1 MADNLR
7 FARRPPMASTV
18 AGTPPHRYHP
28 GFAEAPLRPGSQRLY
43 GKGMVQVPTTPPSER
58 YPGRPTGGRIVVIA
72 PTRAACETI
81 ELGVTLTGIETVL
94 EREHGDDLRRLARS
108 GRGFGI
114 VAGTGTGKTLS
125 IRVMAEE
132 IVGLPLRIGVV
143 NREREATP
151 ETPSWNVV
159 IVTTGIARRWLQDD
173 LIGPEDTLVVD
184 EIHQTSAELELC
196 LALGKRAGCRFIW
209 LSATVDPKFYAEYL
223 DSVEIIES
231 SAFDPEK
238 AARVGTVNT
247 TNPLQFLDEKFL
259 RRVMREKRGVA
270 VFVPTRAE
278 TEQVAQAVRERWERI
293 FTEYYHGGEPVSKLR
308 PFLDGDASHPYLL
321 SMTAAGQSALNIRGL
336 DTVIIEDAQFTTVV
350 RRGKG
355 VLTRLPLGANEILQ
369 MAGRV
374 HGRVAGGEVWIL
386 TERDIDF
393 HSLVP
398 TEPNFQLAGDPE
410 RVAMTCAD
418 VGVAAD
424 DLELPV
430 PLDRIA
436 YRRSVELLTQRG
448 LISGARLTEYGRKV
462 EVLPV
467 DRPWGELLVNADEH
481 LMPLVAVCA
490 SIDSLHRMTRQD
502 RNIRQ
507 YIVPGS
513 DHLTAYRLYEDALAQ
528 CGGMGSVYGLPRHVF
543 DAEALEQWA
552 EERGVLVRSIEDTAL
567 ALASIYRA
575 IELPLP
581 ARLPRLRESL
591 IMDWRRLLARV
602 MPFDMVIDEETSW
615 GEQVR
620 VSQTS
625 VCGSWGAIVGE
636 LRYFSDRFGRA
647 RGSIEGTQI
656 PYDLIWEYARA
667 DDAELVYDPGHRRA
681 PLRLRSVRNYHGFEL
696 DASETPVQEFPPEH
710 ADAARRALAEAM
722 AAGAAY
728 HRDVRENR
736 AVYRELREV
745 YRRSGGTTADV
756 GESALADYFEK
767 KLAGISS
774 YDDFAN
780 ASLKLNADD
789 FVPADERRKW
799 LSLPET
805 VTIRGEEYPL
815 DYAVED
821 GVALVRARIPE
832 KLLWQLEER
841 EVPTLDRPLHWTVM
855 RGKKGSVRGATL
867 EEARENT
874 TLSRSELRAR
884 ERAPGQEGNGAAPR
898 PGRGGAPGR
907 KGSRKGGPQSEARQ
921 RREGS
926 GEDREGPGRRS
937 AGPGPRGRGGSGRKG
952 PGKGRGGR
960 GRR

>member
-1 MADNLR
+1 
-7 FARRPPMASTV
+7 
-18 AGTPPHRYHP
+18 
-28 GFAEAPLRPGSQRLY
+28 
-43 GKGMVQVPTTPPSER
+43 MVQVPATPPSER
-58 YPGRPTGGRIVVIA
+58 YPGRPSSGRIVVIA

-81 ELGVTLTGIETVL
+81 ELGVGLTGIETVL

-108 GRGFGI
+108 GKGFGI

-125 IRVMAEE
+125 VRVMAEE
-132 IVGLPLRIGVV
+132 IVGLPLRVGVV

-173 LIGPEDTLVVD
+173 LIGPEDTLIVD

-209 LSATVDPKFYAEYL
+209 LSATVDPKFYSTYL
-223 DSVEIIES
+223 DSVEVIQS
-231 SAFDPEK
+231 TAFDPEK

-247 TNPLQFLDEKFL
+247 TNPLSFLDEKFL
-259 RRVMREKRGVA
+259 RRVVKQERGVA

-278 TEQVAQAVRERWERI
+278 TEQVAEVVGERWERI
-293 FTEYYHGGEPVSKLR
+293 YTEFYHGGEPVSKLR
-308 PFLDGDASHPYLL
+308 PFLDGDAEHPFVL

-336 DTVIIEDAQFTTVV
+336 DTVVIEDAQFTSVV

-355 VLTRLPLGANEILQ
+355 VLTRMPLGSNEILQ

-374 HGRVAGGEVWIL
+374 HGRVEGGEVWIL

-418 VGVAAD
+418 VGVPAD

-430 PLDRIA
+430 PLDRVA
-436 YRRSVELLTQRG
+436 YRRSVQLLTERG
-448 LISGARLTEYGRKV
+448 LISGHRLTDYGRKV

-467 DRPWGELLVNADEH
+467 DRPWGELLVNADEG
-481 LMPLVAVCA
+481 LIPMVAVSA

-502 RNIRQ
+502 RNIRA

-513 DHLTAYRLYEDALAQ
+513 DHLTAYRLYEDALKE
-528 CGGMGSVYGLPRHVF
+528 CGSMGSVYGLPRHIF
-543 DAEALEQWA
+543 DPEALQAWA
-552 EERGVLVRSIEDTAL
+552 EERGVLVRAIEDTAL

-575 IELPLP
+575 IEIPLP
-581 ARLPRLRESL
+581 TRLPALREKT
-591 IMDWRRLLARV
+591 IQEWRRLLARV

-620 VSQTS
+620 VSQSS
-625 VCGSWGAIVGE
+625 VCGSWGAIMGE

-647 RGSIEGTQI
+647 RGSIDGTQI
-656 PYDLIWEYARA
+656 PYELIWEYAKV
-667 DDAELVYDPGHRRA
+667 DESEVIYDPGQKRA
-681 PLRLRSVRNYHGFEL
+681 PLRLRSVRTYHGFEL
-696 DASETPVQEFPPEH
+696 ESSDAPIQDFPPEH
-710 ADAARRALAEAM
+710 TDAARRALAEAM

-736 AVYRELREV
+736 AVFRELREV
-745 YRRSGGTTADV
+745 YRRSGGVTSEV
-756 GESALADYFEK
+756 NESALADYFQSR
-767 KLAGISS
+767 LADVGS
-774 YDDFAN
+774 YE
-780 ASLKLNADD
+780 D
-789 FVPADERRKW
+789 FVESELRLDPDTFVPREERKRW

-805 VTIRGEEYPL
+805 ITIRGEEHPL

-832 KLLWQLEER
+832 RLLWQIEEGDL
-841 EVPTLDRPLHWTVM
+841 PTLDRPLQWTVL

-867 EEARENT
+867 EEAREMT
-874 TLSRSELRAR
+874 TLSKAELRQR
-884 ERAPGQEGNGAAPR
+884 EHADRREDEGHRPHPAGGT
-898 PGRGGAPGR
+898 PGRGPRRSADARHRGGGSRKYGGDGSEGDSPRRGPGGAGSSGGAPGR
-907 KGSRKGGPQSEARQ
+907 GGKSG
-921 RREGS
+921 RR
-926 GEDREGPGRRS
+926 GPGS
-937 AGPGPRGRGGSGRKG
+937 
-952 PGKGRGGR
+952 GKGRGGR